1 MNRSYRV
8 IFNRALGVWQCVSE
22 ITKARGKSSSKAVLA
37 PLAVAVAVAS
47 SPAMAEVKIINT
59 DQTHTGSQTHKSHD
73 DTVLIAS
80 EHGTQATVT
89 FSNGA
94 TGAMTAKGDHANDD
108 YKYFS
113 IGHKGKGTLNIDNAT
128 VQSADSM
135 IIGAYSH
142 IDTNVSP
149 NREYA
154 NGTVNLSNKANL
166 TVNDYLIVGD
176 GGNGT
181 LNVNTSSLAVA
192 KSIVLGASDFGTGT
206 INIDGTKTGE
216 GANKTTVHAGE
227 NVVITNGTINVYH
240 DGTLS
245 AGNSVILGEG
255 GGDAVLNVTKGGNVN
270 AGNIVRSPNAKS
282 AVVHLQGDIKAMG
295 NQDNFFAGFTANDR
309 IEMGDGGLEFNTNG
323 FDVTIN
329 PNAVI
334 RYVGTKP
341 DSEQVGFVKRGAGML
356 TMDINSADFG
366 SLLTINEGVMQI
378 VSDTDYAMDGE
389 ELRIALTDANNYG
402 QLLWEGK
409 LDVSK
414 GKLSVQARDAVRQLI
429 NSNTATQ
436 WNDVVKATT
445 LSGQFGQ
452 FDVVDNNGV
461 AIQNT
466 GINPVYEGNSV
477 HLKLASVTK
486 PTQPVE
492 PVQPV
497 EPTKP
502 VEPVQPVEP
511 TKPVEPAQP
520 TDPFPFHPNFPHYHA
535 VQKTQAT
542 GLGNLA
548 KALDTV
554 LTADTTLGAI
564 VNLAE
569 KAEDATKPEQN
580 AANFVAGLQPVVNAK
595 AANIIHEQ
603 QNIATQSITDRIFN
617 TRTSIAQ
624 GSDADGRSVFKR
636 SEDLSNQVWIQA
648 LGYSHQLDKKDQL
661 AGYDGSSYGT
671 VIGVD
676 GMLTDNLRVGG
687 AVGYSKGDLDS
698 VGATKQSLK
707 SDTTQGYLYADYAA
721 SEETHLNGFVSYG
734 TSNIKTER
742 DVTLAST
749 TQVAKADYDSS
760 ISQAG
765 FGIDHRIGS
774 EHNHVS
780 PYFQVRFTQVQT
792 DAYAETGLSQNL
804 SGLHYQSDKQKYH
817 TLRHTA
823 GVHFAKAL
831 ANNVQLTGHLAGHY
845 DQSSNDRVLM
855 AFEGQPEQLFDA
867 NVRKAEKLAGSAGL
881 GLRFQPSQALE
892 LGAQYSGEFR
902 KDQQDHG
909 AVLQLKYKF

>member
-8 IFNRALGVWQCVSE
+8 IFNRTLGVWQCVSE
-22 ITKARGKSSSKAVLA
+22 IAKARGKSSSKSVLA

-47 SPAMAEVKIINT
+47 SPAMAKELIINS
-59 DQTHTGSQTHKSHD
+59 DEYHSGSTTYKHND
-73 DTVLIAS
+73 DNILVAS
-80 EHGTQATVT
+80 EYDSQATVSL
-89 FSNGA
+89 SNGA
-94 TGAMTAKGDHANDD
+94 TGAMTAKGDHANEE
-108 YKYFS
+108 YKHIS
-113 IGHKGKGTLNIDNAT
+113 IGLKGKGTLNIDNAT
-128 VQSADSM
+128 VQSADSIELGGYARTDNGVVTKQAEGVVNVTNM
-135 IIGAYSH
+135 GKLNADWFLLVGAGGIGTLNINSGSSAKATEIYLAAG
-142 IDTNVSP
+142 DTGQ
-149 NREYA
+149 
-154 NGTVNLSNKANL
+154 GTVNVDGANSKL
-166 TVNDYLIVGD
+166 EASLITLGAEK
-176 GGNGT
+176 GTGT
-181 LNVNTSSLAVA
+181 LNVSNDATVNADMIMVGE
-192 KSIVLGASDFGTGT
+192 LGHGKLQVT
-206 INIDGTKTGE
+206 N
-216 GANKTTVHAGE
+216 GAN
-227 NVVITNGTINVYH
+227 
-240 DGTLS
+240 
-245 AGNSVILGEG
+245 
-255 GGDAVLNVTKGGNVN
+255 LNVK
-270 AGNIVRSPNAKS
+270 NIARAPEAQSSHIIFDGA
-282 AVVHLQGDIKAMG
+282 DIRVMG
-295 NQDNFFAGFTANDR
+295 NNFSGEKFFLDFTPNDR
-309 IEMGDGGLEFNTNG
+309 IEIGDGGLEFNTNG

-334 RYVGTKP
+334 RNISTKSA
-341 DSEQVGFVKRGAGML
+341 DEQVGFVKRGKGTL
-356 TMDINSADFG
+356 TMHFNSAHFG
-366 SLLTINEGVMQI
+366 DVLTVRDGVLKI
-378 VSDTDYAMDGE
+378 TGKDYTMNGE
-389 ELRIALTDANNYG
+389 ELRIVLTDANNYG

-414 GKLSVQARDAVRQLI
+414 GKLSVKARDAVRQLI

-452 FDVVDNNGV
+452 FDVVDDDGTT
-461 AIQNT
+461 IQNT

-477 HLKLASVTK
+477 HLKLAGVTK
-486 PTQPVE
+486 PVQPTEPTKPVEPVTPVQPTQPVE
-492 PVQPV
+492 PVQP
-497 EPTKP
+497 
-502 VEPVQPVEP
+502 
-511 TKPVEPAQP
+511 
-520 TDPFPFHPNFPHYHA
+520 TDPFPFHPDFPHYHA

-542 GLGNLA
+542 ELGNLA
-548 KALDTV
+548 KALDTM

-569 KAEDATKPEQN
+569 NAEDATKPEQN
-580 AANFVAGLQPVVNAK
+580 AANFVASLQPVVNAK

-624 GSDADGRSVFKR
+624 GSDADGHSVFKR

-676 GMLTDNLRVGG
+676 GMLTDNLRIGG

-804 SGLHYQSDKQKYH
+804 SGLHYKSDKQKYH

>member
-22 ITKARGKSSSKAVLA
+22 IAKARGKSSSKSVLA
-37 PLAVAVAVAS
+37 PLTVAVAVAS
-47 SPAMAEVKIINT
+47 SPAMAQALKIDANET
-59 DQTHTGSQTHKSHD
+59 YS
-73 DTVLIAS
+73 
-80 EHGTQATVT
+80 GTQAVKTHNDHILIANNADVTATVT
-89 FSNGA
+89 VKDGA
-94 TGAMTAKGDHANDD
+94 IGSMTAVGNRANNE
-108 YKYFS
+108 YKFIS
-113 IGHKGKGTLNIDNAT
+113 VGHRGVGILNVNNAT
-128 VQSADSM
+128 VDSSDSIVVGTKAITNEATNTLLKQSQ
-135 IIGAYSH
+135 GA
-142 IDTNVSP
+142 I
-149 NREYA
+149 
-154 NGTVNLSNKANL
+154 NLSNNAKLSA
-166 TVNDYLIVGD
+166 TDYLIIGD
-176 GGNGT
+176 NGIGV
-181 LNVNTSSLAVA
+181 LNLQASSLAVA
-192 KSIVLGASDFGTGT
+192 KSIVLGASEFGTGT
-206 INIDGTKTGE
+206 INIDGIKTAE
-216 GANKTTVHAGE
+216 GANKTTVHASE
-227 NVVITNGTINVYH
+227 NVVIANGTINVYQ

-295 NQDNFFAGFTANDR
+295 NQGNFFAGFTANDR
-309 IEMGDGGLEFNTNG
+309 IEIGDGGLEFNTNG

-334 RYVGTKP
+334 RNISTKP
-341 DSEQVGFVKRGAGML
+341 VDEQVGFVKRGAGML
-356 TMDINSADFG
+356 TMNIDSADFG

-378 VSDTDYAMDGE
+378 VSDTDYAMNGE
-389 ELRIALTDANNYG
+389 ELRIVLTDANNYG

-452 FDVVDNNGV
+452 FDVVDNNGTT
-461 AIQNT
+461 IQNA

-477 HLKLASVTK
+477 HLKLAGVTK
-486 PTQPVE
+486 PT
-492 PVQPV
+492 QPV

-502 VEPVQPVEP
+502 VEPVTPVQPTQPVEP
-511 TKPVEPAQP
+511 VQP
-520 TDPFPFHPNFPHYHA
+520 TDPFPFHPDFPHYHA

-554 LTADTTLGAI
+554 LTADTALGAI

-569 KAEDATKPEQN
+569 NAEDATKPEQN
-580 AANFVAGLQPVVNAK
+580 AANFVASLQPVVNAK

-792 DAYAETGLSQNL
+792 DAYAETGLSQKL
-804 SGLHYQSDKQKYH
+804 SGLHYKSDKQKYH